1 MVAPDMQAVYGEM
14 EACCARMLLSAQSSD
29 WEDFLQVADR
39 FNEISNTL
47 GDVDW
52 QGMQQ
57 DQRELLAM
65 LMRTAQAQI
74 DTIVPLAMA
83 RRQELMGSIRGLK
96 NGDKMR
102 RMYGS

>member
-1 MVAPDMQAVYGEM
+1 MQAVYGEM

-39 FNEISNTL
+39 FNEISGTL
-47 GDVDW
+47 VDVDW
-52 QGMQQ
+52 QSMQP
-57 DQRELLAM
+57 DQRDLLAM

-74 DTIVPLAMA
+74 DAIVPLAMA
-83 RRQELMGSIRGLK
+83 RRQELMGSIRSLK

>member
-1 MVAPDMQAVYGEM
+1 
-14 EACCARMLLSAQSSD
+14 MLLSAQSAD

-39 FNEISNTL
+39 FNQISSTL

-74 DTIVPLAMA
+74 DAIVPLATA
-83 RRQELMGSIRGLK
+83 RRQELMGSIRSLK

>member
-1 MVAPDMQAVYGEM
+1 MQAVYGEM
-14 EACCARMLLSAQSSD
+14 EACCARMLLSAQSAD

-39 FNEISNTL
+39 FNQISSTL

-74 DTIVPLAMA
+74 DAIVPLATA
-83 RRQELMGSIRGLK
+83 RRQELMGSIRSLK